1 MKNSDV
7 SEKED
12 KVSAAVLVARAIA
25 RNPCRVLVC
34 NVIAAIAI
42 SAIAFFAGEFE
53 LEIDNTGWL
62 SRGTVIANRQYQ
74 YATLRSYK
82 YALFSETDGSLWEE
96 LTSVVQPGFEVD
108 EDERRKLSAEE
119 LKSDGMRKTQ
129 MSDTCDISLYE
140 DDQFVQ
146 NNLVAIW
153 KSKGQ
158 SSILD
163 ASSLRSICQSEVE
176 TISVLKE
183 RQLCYGCSDESC
195 LQPVSLVLA
204 LRVYLDEMDSSCE
217 ALIDQYNPLVQ
228 STFTELLANCTD
240 DIRKNY
246 NPAYGPYYGID
257 NYRSCPDWFKTT
269 LVDEQFGEENAVIR
283 YTSSYFLASDY
294 DGMYGV
300 VDDFSKGEDSD
311 ILGVYETNY
320 EDFTLILLDD
330 ELINDMVLATLAGI
344 ASVLAMILHTKSIWL
359 SLMGILQIVFSI
371 PLAYFIYYFIGRLSF
386 FPFLN
391 FIGVFVLFALGA
403 DDVFVATDKWKNAR
417 LQMPKATTEEIA
429 AVALPNAAGAMLLT
443 TSTTAV
449 AFFATAICPVA
460 PIMCFVVYCG
470 LLIIMD
476 YFLNM
481 MLVFPSLCLYDK
493 WIMSGNTNCF
503 VTFSKRNSILDEND
517 EESEV
522 NRSLISRILQ
532 HYYTFLHKF
541 RIVLGIVS
549 VVALAICLT
558 YAIQLDLPET
568 AEVRLLPDSHQFQ
581 KHFLWKQEL
590 FSSSLTM
597 GRSDVHVVWGLE
609 PADTGNHNNPQ
620 TGTALVLD
628 ESFAPTSSKAQIYLV
643 NFCERLFETEFASK
657 PYDDYQCPINEFNSW
672 LQSQSNFTT
681 SVEYTKNCDGAT
693 SIPLPENIFEKC
705 IISWGKLNRET
716 NILDDQ
722 GTIKTMVIKTSS
734 IAKYNSPYN
743 ILDNEWNKFQN
754 WFEDER
760 SVAPAGVNS
769 MFFTSSDFHWYDT
782 NGKILQ
788 TAFGAAGIAIGFST
802 LVVLIA
808 SRSFILTLFSSISI
822 LYVLVATTA
831 TLVALGWTL
840 GFLESICFA
849 ILIGISCD
857 FVIHFSHAY
866 KHHTGELS
874 RNERTKYALI
884 HMGPSILA
892 AAATTLTA
900 AIVMLFCQVTF
911 FTKFATI
918 LFMTILHAVIATFV
932 IFLVLV
938 DTLGPSQPA
947 RFVNNT
953 IAKCFGKI

>member
-1 MKNSDV
+1 
-7 SEKED
+7 
-12 KVSAAVLVARAIA
+12 
-25 RNPCRVLVC
+25 
-34 NVIAAIAI
+34 
-42 SAIAFFAGEFE
+42 
-53 LEIDNTGWL
+53 
-62 SRGTVIANRQYQ
+62 
-74 YATLRSYK
+74 
-82 YALFSETDGSLWEE
+82 
-96 LTSVVQPGFEVD
+96 
-108 EDERRKLSAEE
+108 
-119 LKSDGMRKTQ
+119 
-129 MSDTCDISLYE
+129 
-140 DDQFVQ
+140 
-146 NNLVAIW
+146 
-153 KSKGQ
+153 
-158 SSILD
+158 
-163 ASSLRSICQSEVE
+163 
-176 TISVLKE
+176 
-183 RQLCYGCSDESC
+183 
-195 LQPVSLVLA
+195 
-204 LRVYLDEMDSSCE
+204 
-217 ALIDQYNPLVQ
+217 
-228 STFTELLANCTD
+228 
-240 DIRKNY
+240 
-246 NPAYGPYYGID
+246 
-257 NYRSCPDWFKTT
+257 
-269 LVDEQFGEENAVIR
+269 
-283 YTSSYFLASDY
+283 
-294 DGMYGV
+294 
-300 VDDFSKGEDSD
+300 
-311 ILGVYETNY
+311 
-320 EDFTLILLDD
+320 
-330 ELINDMVLATLAGI
+330 
-344 ASVLAMILHTKSIWL
+344 
-359 SLMGILQIVFSI
+359 
-371 PLAYFIYYFIGRLSF
+371 
-386 FPFLN
+386 
-391 FIGVFVLFALGA
+391 
-403 DDVFVATDKWKNAR
+403 
-417 LQMPKATTEEIA
+417 
-429 AVALPNAAGAMLLT
+429 
-443 TSTTAV
+443 
-449 AFFATAICPVA
+449 
-460 PIMCFVVYCG
+460 
-470 LLIIMD
+470 
-476 YFLNM
+476 
-481 MLVFPSLCLYDK
+481 
-493 WIMSGNTNCF
+493 
-503 VTFSKRNSILDEND
+503 
-517 EESEV
+517 
-522 NRSLISRILQ
+522 
-532 HYYTFLHKF
+532 
-541 RIVLGIVS
+541 
-549 VVALAICLT
+549 
-558 YAIQLDLPET
+558 LDLPET

-643 NFCERLFETEFASK
+643 NFCERLFKTEFASK

-681 SVEYTKNCDGAT
+681 SDEYTKNCDGAT